1 MKCKLF
7 LAEGFEE
14 LEAVTLINLLRR
26 AEFQVDTV
34 SISDKREVAG
44 SKGITIVADRVFA
57 KENFSDIDF
66 ILLPGGM
73 PGVKNLSEKK
83 ELLSLI
89 KDFNDKKK
97 HIGAICAAPY
107 VLECAGILKGRKA
120 TSYPGWKEKMPSAS
134 YSEDAVVVDGN
145 IITSRGVG
153 TAIDM
158 ALKIVDIIK
167 GTENKEKLKKEI
179 VYK

>member
-1 MKCKLF
+1 MKCAIF
-7 LAEGFEE
+7 LAEGFED
-14 LEAVTLINLLRR
+14 LEAVTLIDLLRR
-26 AEFQVDTV
+26 AGFQVDTV
-34 SISDKREVAG
+34 SISEKREVTG
-44 SKGITIVADRVFA
+44 SRGITVISDKLFG
-57 KENFSDIDF
+57 EEDFSDIELL
-66 ILLPGGM
+66 LLPGGM

-89 KDFNDKKK
+89 KDFDNKKK
-97 HIGAICAAPY
+97 YIGAICAAPF
-107 VLECAGILKGRKA
+107 VLECAGILKGRKV
-120 TSYPGWKEKMPSAS
+120 TSYPGWKEKLPSAS
-134 YSEDAVVVDGN
+134 YSEEAVVFDKN

-167 GTENKEKLKKEI
+167 SAESSEKLKKEI

>member
-14 LEAVTLINLLRR
+14 LEAVTLIDLLRR
-26 AEFQVDTV
+26 AGFQVDTV

-44 SKGITIVADRVFA
+44 SKGTTIVADCVFS
-57 KENFSDIDF
+57 KENFSDTDF

-89 KDFNDKKK
+89 KDFDNKKK
-97 HIGAICAAPY
+97 YIGAICAAPF
-107 VLECAGILKGRKA
+107 VLERAGILKGRKV
-120 TSYPGWKEKMPSAS
+120 TSYPGWKEKLPSAS

-158 ALKIVDIIK
+158 ALKIVEIIK
-167 GTENKEKLKKEI
+167 GVESKEKLKKEI
-179 VYK
+179 VYQ

>member
-57 KENFSDIDF
+57 KENFSDTDF

-158 ALKIVDIIK
+158 ALKIVDIVK
-167 GTENKEKLKKEI
+167 GAESKEKLKKEI